1 MPDIKKQPVIRPSV
15 SRFVAVACF
24 VFVFALMTT
33 GSATADEIE
42 PSGSEVEAVA
52 TTAAAD
58 GAGWLVFEG
67 HRSERSE
74 NLAPSAVG
82 LAQVSEPNAPH
93 ISASDRLSHQSEIQ
107 SAQSVQ

>member
-1 MPDIKKQPVIRPSV
+1 MPELKPRPVIQHRV
-15 SRFVAVACF
+15 SQLVAVISF

-33 GSATADEIE
+33 RSATADEIE
-42 PSGSEVEAVA
+42 PGQPAAEFVH

-58 GAGWLVFEG
+58 GAGWLVFKG

-82 LAQVSEPNAPH
+82 LSQVAEPNTPH
-93 ISASDRLSHQSEIQ
+93 ISALDRLSHSSEIQ
-107 SAQSVQ
+107 TAQTAR